1 MAYFYIILI
10 YTYSINPIDTTNC
23 GVNMQISN
31 KICAYPDCSNIA
43 NYYTWSDDYICNDC
57 KERELRENEYDTT
70 EEDYTLC

>member
-1 MAYFYIILI
+1 
-10 YTYSINPIDTTNC
+10 
-23 GVNMQISN
+23 MQISN